1 MLSRSQIIT
10 LREGAQA
17 LPNGIYEVTMD
28 WTEISVE
35 IAAKDLDAASA
46 IANMTVPYGIYIE
59 DYSQLED
66 EVMEIAHIDLI
77 DEELLKQN
85 RDIAKIHIYIDP
97 EDNIDE
103 AVCYLKEHLSAAG
116 IGYHIDTAGVQEQD
130 WLNNW
135 RKYFQPMPVG
145 EKLLINPSWY
155 TDTDPEGRAV
165 LNIDPGLAF
174 GTGKHETT
182 RLCMEAL
189 ERRIKGGES
198 VLDVGCGSGILGI
211 AAVLLGADSAL
222 GVDIDEMAVSTANEN
237 AAVNHVDGRFTA
249 VAGDLVDKIQGKY
262 DLVVANIVADAI
274 IALSASV
281 KAFLKPESVY
291 IVSGI
296 IDTRADDVRAAVRD
310 SYDIVEENTL
320 GGWYCFV
327 LKCR

>member
-1 MLSRSQIIT
+1 
-10 LREGAQA
+10 
-17 LPNGIYEVTMD
+17 MD
-28 WTEISVE
+28 WTEICVE
-35 IAAKDLDAASA
+35 VPAADIDSAAA

-59 DYSQLED
+59 DYSDLER
-66 EVMEIAHIDLI
+66 EVLEIARIDLI
-77 DEELLKQN
+77 DEQLLKAD
-85 RDIAKIHIYIDP
+85 RDKAKIHIYIDP

-103 AVCYLKEHLSAAG
+103 AVSFLKERLNAAG
-116 IGYHIDTAGVQEQD
+116 IDYTIDLSNVREDD

-135 RKYFQPMPVG
+135 RKYFKPMPVG
-145 EKLLINPSWY
+145 ERLLINPSWY

-189 ERRIKGGES
+189 ERYVSTGSK

-211 AAVLLGADSAL
+211 AAVLLGADSAF
-222 GVDIDEMAVSTANEN
+222 GVDIDETAVRTANEN
-237 AAVNHVDGRFTA
+237 ARINGVGDSFTA
-249 VAGDLVDKIQGKY
+249 IAGDLVDKVTEKY
-262 DLVVANIVADAI
+262 DIVVANIVADAI

-281 KAFLKPESVY
+281 PRFMTDDAVY

-296 IDTRADDVRAAVRD
+296 IDARADDVKNAVKD
-310 SYDIVEENTL
+310 SFDIVEENTL

-327 LKCR
+327 LRQKHQTVTD

>member
-1 MLSRSQIIT
+1 
-10 LREGAQA
+10 
-17 LPNGIYEVTMD
+17 MD

-35 IAAKDLDAASA
+35 VKADKIDDAAA

-59 DYSQLED
+59 DYSGLED

-77 DEELLKQN
+77 DEELLKKN

-103 AVCYLKEHLSAAG
+103 AVSFLREHLTAAK
-116 IGYHIDTAGVQEQD
+116 IDHTIDLSRVQEDD

-135 RKYFQPMPVG
+135 RKFFKPMPVG

-155 TDTDPEGRAV
+155 EDTDAGDRAV

-182 RLCMEAL
+182 RLCLEVL
-189 ERRIKGGES
+189 ERYIKGGEEI
-198 VLDVGCGSGILGI
+198 LDVGCGSGILGI
-211 AAVLLGADSAL
+211 ASVLLGAKSAF
-222 GVDIDEMAVSTANEN
+222 GVDIDETAVRTANEN
-237 AAVNHVDGRFTA
+237 AVVNHVGEKFTA
-249 VAGDLVDKIQGKY
+249 VAGDLVDKVQGKY
-262 DLVVANIVADAI
+262 DIIVANIVADAI

-281 KAFLKPESVY
+281 KAFMKPDSVY

-296 IDTRADDVRAAVRD
+296 IDTRADDVKNAVAD
-310 SYDIVEENTL
+310 SFDIVEEITL

-327 LKCR
+327 LKSK

>member
-1 MLSRSQIIT
+1 
-10 LREGAQA
+10 
-17 LPNGIYEVTMD
+17 MD

-35 IAAKDLDAASA
+35 VSAAQVDDAAA

-59 DYSQLED
+59 DYSALEQ
-66 EVMEIAHIDLI
+66 EVQEIAHIDLI
-77 DEELLKQN
+77 DEDLLQKD
-85 RDIAKIHIYIDP
+85 RSKAKIHIYIDP

-103 AVCYLKEHLSAAG
+103 AVSFLKEHLSAAN
-116 IGYHIDTAGVQEQD
+116 IPYEIDLGNVQEDD

-135 RKYFQPMPVG
+135 RKFFKPTPVG

-189 ERRIKGGES
+189 ERHIKGGER

-211 AAVLLGADSAL
+211 AAVLLGAGSAF
-222 GVDIDEMAVSTANEN
+222 GVDIDEMAVRTANEN
-237 AAVNHVDGRFTA
+237 AEVNHVADKFTA
-249 VAGDLVDKIQGKY
+249 IAGDLVDKVEGKY
-262 DLVVANIVADAI
+262 EIVVANIVADAI
-274 IALSASV
+274 IMLSESV
-281 KAFLKPESVY
+281 SRFTADDAVY

-296 IDTRADDVRAAVRD
+296 IDVRADDVRKAVADRFE
-310 SYDIVEENTL
+310 IVRENTL
-320 GGWYCFV
+320 GGWYCFE
-327 LKCR
+327 LKRK

>member
-1 MLSRSQIIT
+1 
-10 LREGAQA
+10 
-17 LPNGIYEVTMD
+17 MD

-35 IAAKDLDAASA
+35 VKADQIDEAAA

-59 DYSQLED
+59 DYSDLEG

-77 DEELLKQN
+77 DEELLKKN

-97 EDNIDE
+97 EDNIGE
-103 AVCYLKEHLSAAG
+103 AVSFLRERLTAAR
-116 IGYHIDTAGVQEQD
+116 IDHAINRSNVQDDD

-135 RKYFQPMPVG
+135 RKFFKPMPIG
-145 EKLLINPSWY
+145 KRLLINPSWF
-155 TDTDPEGRAV
+155 TDTDPDGRAV

-182 RLCMEAL
+182 RLCLETL
-189 ERRIKGGES
+189 ERYIKGGES

-211 AAVLLGADSAL
+211 GAVLLGAGSAF
-222 GVDIDEMAVSTANEN
+222 GVDIDEVAVRTANEN
-237 AAVNHVDGRFTA
+237 ALVNRVEEKFTA
-249 VAGDLVDKIQGKY
+249 IAGDLVDKVDGKY
-262 DLVVANIVADAI
+262 DIIVANIVADAI

-281 KAFLKPESVY
+281 KAFMKPDSVY

-296 IDTRADDVRAAVRD
+296 IDTRADDVKNAVRD
-310 SYDIVEENTL
+310 SFDIVEENTM

-327 LKCR
+327 LRAKSEG

>member
-1 MLSRSQIIT
+1 
-10 LREGAQA
+10 
-17 LPNGIYEVTMD
+17 MD

-35 IAAKDLDAASA
+35 VKASDIDEAAA

-59 DYSQLED
+59 DYSELED

-77 DEELLKQN
+77 DEELLKKD
-85 RDIAKIHIYIDP
+85 RGIAKIHIYIDP

-103 AVCYLKEHLSAAG
+103 AVSFLKERLSYAK
-116 IGYHIDTAGVQEQD
+116 IDHTVDLINVREDD

-135 RKYFQPMPVG
+135 RKYFKPMPIG
-145 EKLLINPSWY
+145 ERLLINPSWY

-182 RLCMEAL
+182 RLCMEAI
-189 ERRIKGGES
+189 ERYVHEGDS

-211 AAVLLGADSAL
+211 AAVLLGAGNAF
-222 GVDIDEMAVSTANEN
+222 GVDIDATAVRTANEN
-237 AAVNHVDGRFTA
+237 AQVNHVGDRFTA
-249 VAGDLVDKIQGKY
+249 IAGDLVDKVDGKY

-281 KAFLKPESVY
+281 KAFMKPDSVY

-296 IDTRADDVRAAVRD
+296 IDTRADDVRGAVED
-310 SYDIVEENTL
+310 SFDIVEENTL

-327 LKCR
+327 LRLKKDA

>member
-1 MLSRSQIIT
+1 
-10 LREGAQA
+10 
-17 LPNGIYEVTMD
+17 MD

-35 IAAKDLDAASA
+35 VSAAQVDDAAA

-59 DYSQLED
+59 DYSALEQ
-66 EVMEIAHIDLI
+66 EVQEIAHIDLI
-77 DEELLKQN
+77 DEDLLQKD
-85 RDIAKIHIYIDP
+85 RSKAKIHIYIDP

-103 AVCYLKEHLSAAG
+103 AVSFLKEHLSAAN
-116 IGYHIDTAGVQEQD
+116 IPYEIDLSNVQEDD

-135 RKYFQPMPVG
+135 RKFFKPTPVG

-189 ERRIKGGES
+189 ERHIKGGER

-211 AAVLLGADSAL
+211 AAVLLGAGSAF
-222 GVDIDEMAVSTANEN
+222 GVDIDEMAVRTANEN
-237 AAVNHVDGRFTA
+237 AEVNHVADKFTA
-249 VAGDLVDKIQGKY
+249 IAGDLVDKVEGKY
-262 DLVVANIVADAI
+262 EIVVANIVADAI
-274 IALSASV
+274 IMLSESV
-281 KAFLKPESVY
+281 SRFMADDAVY

-296 IDTRADDVRAAVRD
+296 IDVRADDVRKAVADRFE
-310 SYDIVEENTL
+310 IVRENTL
-320 GGWYCFV
+320 GGWYCFE
-327 LKCR
+327 LKRK